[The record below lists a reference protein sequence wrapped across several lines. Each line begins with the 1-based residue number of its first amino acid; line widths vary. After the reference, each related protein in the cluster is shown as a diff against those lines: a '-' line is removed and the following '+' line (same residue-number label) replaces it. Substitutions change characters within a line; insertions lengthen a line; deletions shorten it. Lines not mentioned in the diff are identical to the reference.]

1 MNDYKINI
9 TFPSGKTIQANQGVR
24 ACDFLEELGAPRDEI
39 FAVRVNNEIC
49 SLNRALIVDSVLE
62 GVLKSDKDGS
72 EVYRRTLCFVLA
84 AALHNIASEKH
95 LVIGHSLGY
104 GYYYTL
110 QNGEE
115 ISDELIV
122 ALKNELAS
130 LVEKNLPIE
139 THFISYDRAVK
150 TFESLGLTETR
161 KGMNYKCPTR
171 IQMNTIVVNEGTTD
185 EQRIFTDLYYGPLL
199 VSTGML
205 KVFDLVKYRKG
216 FLLRFPM
223 SAKPDEISEFH
234 DVPVLSEIYERYK
247 NWGKQVGVVT
257 VASLS
262 ELVSKRKANDF
273 INITE
278 VFQQRCISEIAT
290 QIQSRGK
297 VRLVLIAGPSSSGK
311 TTSAKKLALE
321 LEAIGYRPKV
331 ISLDNYYVGR
341 ESNPKDENGNYD
353 YECLE
358 ALDIEL
364 INNNLVDLLDGKV
377 VDIPSYNFTL
387 GTREYKGKTMQLGES
402 DILIMEGI
410 HGLNDR
416 LTPLVKSEYKFKLY
430 LSALTQLNMSEHNRI
445 STSDNRLIRRIVR
458 DNNFRGKSAAETISM
473 WDSVRRGERLH
484 IFPFQNNADAILNTA
499 LDYELSVLKIYAE
512 PLLRCITPSQR
523 EYSEACRLLRFLDAF
538 PLIPAEAVPTRSII
552 REFIGGSAFKY

>member
-9 TFPSGKTIQANQGVR
+9 TFPSGKTIQAKQGVR

-62 GVLKSDKDGS
+62 GVPKSDKDGS

-115 ISDELIV
+115 LSDELIA

-171 IQMNTIVVNEGTTD
+171 IQMNTIVVNEGTVD

-216 FLLRFPM
+216 FLLRFPT

-341 ESNPKDENGNYD
+341 ENNPKDENGNYD

-364 INNNLVDLLDGKV
+364 INNNLVDLLDGKI

-387 GTREYKGKTMQLGES
+387 GTREYKGKTMQLGEN

>member
-1 MNDYKINI
+1 MDDYKIKI
-9 TFPSGKTIQANQGVR
+9 TFPSGKTVQANQTVC
-24 ACDFLEELGAPRDEI
+24 AADFLEELGAPRSDI

-49 SLNRALIVDSVLE
+49 SLRRSLIVDSVLE
-62 GVLKSDKDGS
+62 PVLKTDKDGS

-84 AALHNIASEKH
+84 AALHNIASDKH

-115 ISDELIV
+115 ISDELIS
-122 ALKNELAS
+122 ALKEEIAS
-130 LVEKNLPIE
+130 LVKKDLPIE
-139 THFISYDRAVK
+139 THFISYDSAVR

-161 KGMNYKCPTR
+161 KGMKYKCPTR
-171 IQMNTIVVNEGTTD
+171 VQMNAIVVDENAEG
-185 EQRIFTDLYYGPLL
+185 ERSIFTDLYYGPLL

-216 FLLRFPM
+216 FLLRFPT

-234 DVPVLSEIYERYK
+234 DVPVLSETYERYK

-262 ELVSKRKANDF
+262 ELVSKRRANDF

-364 INNNLVDLLDGKV
+364 INQNLVELLDGKLV
-377 VDIPSYNFTL
+377 QIPSYNFTS
-387 GTREYKGKTMQLGES
+387 GTREYKGKTMQLGEN

-430 LSALTQLNMSEHNRI
+430 LSALTQLNMNEHNRI

-523 EYSEACRLLRFLDAF
+523 EYSEACRLLRFLDTF

>member
-1 MNDYKINI
+1 MNDYKISI
-9 TFPSGKTIQANQGVR
+9 TFSSGKTVQAKQGVC
-24 ACDFLEELGAPRDEI
+24 ACDFLDELGANHEDI

-49 SLNRALIVDSVLE
+49 SLNRALIVDSTLE
-62 GVLKSDKDGS
+62 AVLKSDKDGS
-72 EVYRRTLCFVLA
+72 EVYRRTLCFALA
-84 AALHNIASEKH
+84 AALHNIAPERH

-110 QNGEE
+110 QSGEE
-115 ISDELIV
+115 ISDELID
-122 ALKNELAS
+122 ALKKELAS

-139 THFISYDRAVK
+139 THFISYERATK

-161 KGMNYKCPTR
+161 RGMNYKCPTR
-171 IQMNTIVVNEGTTD
+171 IQMNTLVANAGTED
-185 EQRIFTDLYYGPLL
+185 EKNIFTDLYYGPLL

-205 KVFDLVKYRKG
+205 KVFDLMKYRKG
-216 FLLRFPM
+216 FLLRFPT

-247 NWGKQVGVVT
+247 KWGKQVGVVT

-290 QIQSRGK
+290 QIQNRGQ

-321 LEAIGYRPKV
+321 LEAIGYKPKV
-331 ISLDNYYVGR
+331 ISLDDYYVGR

-358 ALDIEL
+358 ALDIAL
-364 INNNLVDLLDGKV
+364 INKNLVDLLDGKV
-377 VDIPSYNFTL
+377 VDMPSYNFAS
-387 GTREYKGKTMQLGES
+387 GTREYKGKTMQLGEN

-416 LTPLVKSEYKFKLY
+416 LTPLVKNEYKFKLY

>member
-1 MNDYKINI
+1 MDDYKIKI
-9 TFPSGKTIQANQGVR
+9 TFPSGKTIQANQTVC
-24 ACDFLEELGAPRDEI
+24 AADFLEELGAPRSDI

-49 SLNRALIVDSVLE
+49 SLRRSLIVDSVLE
-62 GVLKSDKDGS
+62 PVLKTDKDGS

-84 AALHNIASEKH
+84 AALHNIASDKH

-115 ISDELIV
+115 ISDELIS
-122 ALKNELAS
+122 ALKEEIAS
-130 LVEKNLPIE
+130 LVKKDLPIE
-139 THFISYDRAVK
+139 THFISYDSAVR

-161 KGMNYKCPTR
+161 KGMKYKCPTR
-171 IQMNTIVVNEGTTD
+171 VQMNAIVVDENAEG
-185 EQRIFTDLYYGPLL
+185 ERSIFTDLYYGPLL

-216 FLLRFPM
+216 FLLRFPT

-234 DVPVLSEIYERYK
+234 DVPVLSETYERYK

-262 ELVSKRKANDF
+262 ELVSKRRANDF

-364 INNNLVDLLDGKV
+364 INKNLVELLDGKLV
-377 VDIPSYNFTL
+377 QIPSYNFTS
-387 GTREYKGKTMQLGES
+387 GTREYKGKTMQLGEN

-430 LSALTQLNMSEHNRI
+430 LSALTQLNMNEHNRI

-523 EYSEACRLLRFLDAF
+523 EYSEACRLLRFLDTF